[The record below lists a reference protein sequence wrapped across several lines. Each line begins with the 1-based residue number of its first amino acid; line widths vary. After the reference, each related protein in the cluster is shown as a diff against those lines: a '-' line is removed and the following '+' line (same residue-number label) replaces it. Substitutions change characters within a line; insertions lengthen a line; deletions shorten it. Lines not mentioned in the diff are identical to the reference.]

1 EKPVI
6 ASMSDVAASGGYYIA
21 MACDTI
27 VALPTTI
34 TGSIGVFGIVPN
46 ISPFLEDKLGVTTDV
61 VNTGKYS
68 DMNTVTRPLSNFE
81 KAVFQKSVDEIY
93 ETFTQKA
100 VEGSVMSLDDL
111 KAVASGMVLS
121 GVEEKQR
128 GLVDVFRTL
137 DDAVAIAAKA
147 AGLDKDVYKKNYY
160 P

>member
-1 EKPVI
+1 
-6 ASMSDVAASGGYYIA
+6 

-68 DMNTVTRPLSNFE
+68 DMNTVTRPLSNVE
-81 KAVFQKSVDEIY
+81 KAAFQKSVDEIY

-100 VEGSVMSLDDL
+100 AEGRGMGLDDL
-111 KAVASGMVLS
+111 KGVASGRS
-121 GVEEKQR
+121 EEHTSELQSR
-128 GLVDVFRTL
+128 EHLV
-137 DDAVAIAAKA
+137 
-147 AGLDKDVYKKNYY
+147 
-160 P
+160 